1 MNISGIGTTYYPAGY
16 ETKKAEQNVT
26 GGNFARQ
33 AAEAAQAAGTAP
45 VVSYM
50 EQRKEQGILRYSQE
64 RRL

>member
-16 ETKKAEQNVT
+16 ETKKAEQNAT

-45 VVSYM
+45 AVM
-50 EQRKEQGILRYSQE
+50 LHGGE
-64 RRL
+64 